1 MAYHSCRRGM
11 ARPCQQDPPRP
22 PESRN
27 GLVSHHSDTG
37 IALQL
42 QGLVRFLPRPLGVLA
57 SRAGPS
63 AEATRSTERLRRL
76 ARGKCAGSDAWRD
89 GVKLSRGW
97 KERSSEQWPV
107 DVGTFSR
114 EGRKGGIRLSN
125 ADGTLGG
132 GGRESVGMALSKM
145 AVEGTQ
151 AVILMQQS
159 ECT

>member
-1 MAYHSCRRGM
+1 M
-11 ARPCQQDPPRP
+11 
-22 PESRN
+22 
-27 GLVSHHSDTG
+27 
-37 IALQL
+37 
-42 QGLVRFLPRPLGVLA
+42 
-57 SRAGPS
+57 
-63 AEATRSTERLRRL
+63 
-76 ARGKCAGSDAWRD
+76 
-89 GVKLSRGW
+89 KLSRGW
-97 KERSSEQWPV
+97 KERSCEQWPV